1 MTVEN
6 VMYSPTTRY
15 KQNITN
21 RVNERGEQ
29 SPVSWTRHACNSAP
43 NEPNDFKFCIH
54 GTFMGYNWVLVTS
67 RSCDLYRDW
76 TCSGLQIWLASIE
89 VTWPWLD
96 QNSIVTHKSPLHL
109 VHEGWVT
116 GAPLSRIPDF
126 APPPFHTFSVT
137 STGKLNNSRHLDW
150 WKSWILVRMKAETV
164 SMFISFMMV
173 MSKSCDIQDVL
184 WSRSTSNWTTA
195 TTFSWVNSPSSD
207 AKSYAPHED
216 NTCTYT

>member
-21 RVNERGEQ
+21 RVNKGGEQ

-43 NEPNDFKFCIH
+43 NGPNDFKFCIQ
-54 GTFMGYNWVLVTS
+54 GTFVGYNWVLVIS

-96 QNSIVTHKSPLHL
+96 QNSIVTHKAPSMQNFKSFGLF
-109 VHEGWVT
+109 
-116 GAPLSRIPDF
+116 GAELQ
-126 APPPFHTFSVT
+126 APFYPRNWTLLPPF
-137 STGKLNNSRHLDW
+137 
-150 WKSWILVRMKAETV
+150 
-164 SMFISFMMV
+164 
-173 MSKSCDIQDVL
+173 
-184 WSRSTSNWTTA
+184 
-195 TTFSWVNSPSSD
+195 
-207 AKSYAPHED
+207 
-216 NTCTYT
+216 